1 MEGKFDNEEREG
13 LCNFIKSTDRFTNGP
28 LVHEFEKTWSNWVG
42 VKNSAMTNSGASG
55 NYLSIAILKHLKG
68 KGEVIVPS
76 LGWST
81 DISSLIQL
89 GLTPVFVDINPNNLC
104 MDEKAL
110 ENAITSKTIGVVLI
124 HTLGFNGLSEN
135 IINICIKNNLFLIE
149 DCCEAH
155 GATFKDK
162 RVGSFGNLSIF
173 SFYYGHHISTIE
185 GGMVCSKNDE
195 LHDLAKM
202 FRSHGMIREASQELQ
217 NKYKNNYKDLNPLFT
232 FAVPGFNLRSTEINA
247 FIGLQQMQKIDL
259 IIKKRSDNLN
269 HWLKNLNKDKYFTN
283 FNQEGSS
290 NFALPLVL
298 NEENPDLFLKL
309 KSYLTKSEVE
319 FRVGTAG
326 GGNLARQP
334 FVINNSHRISGTL
347 KNTDKIHSYGLY
359 VGNHEN
365 LNNENINRVV
375 EAINE
380 L

>member
-28 LVHEFEKTWSNWVG
+28 LVHEFEKIWSNWVG

-217 NKYKNNYKDLNPLFT
+217 DKYKNNYKDLNPLFT

-269 HWLKNLNKDKYFTN
+269 HWLKNLNKDKYFIN

-347 KNTDKIHSYGLY
+347 KNTDKIHKYGLY

>member
-217 NKYKNNYKDLNPLFT
+217 DKYKNNYKDLNPLFT

-269 HWLKNLNKDKYFTN
+269 HWLKNLNKDKYFIN

-347 KNTDKIHSYGLY
+347 KNTDKIHRYGLY

-375 EAINE
+375 EAIND

>member
-28 LVHEFEKTWSNWVG
+28 LVHEFEKIWSNWVG

-217 NKYKNNYKDLNPLFT
+217 DKYKNNYKDLNPLFT

-247 FIGLQQMQKIDL
+247 FIGLQQMQKIDH

-269 HWLKNLNKDKYFTN
+269 HWLKNLNKDKYFIN

-347 KNTDKIHSYGLY
+347 KNTDKIHKYGLY

>member
-217 NKYKNNYKDLNPLFT
+217 DKYKNNYKDLNPLFT

-269 HWLKNLNKDKYFTN
+269 HWLKNLNKDKYFIN

-375 EAINE
+375 EAIND